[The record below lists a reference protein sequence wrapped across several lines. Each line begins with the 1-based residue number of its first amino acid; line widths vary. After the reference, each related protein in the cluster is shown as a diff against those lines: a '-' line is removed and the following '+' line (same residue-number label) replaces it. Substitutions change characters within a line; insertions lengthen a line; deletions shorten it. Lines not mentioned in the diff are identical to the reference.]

1 MSHRP
6 SASADGHVGSYGA
19 WILDYN
25 HRLGLHDECVGLL
38 ATDVSA
44 RTDWTVMARN
54 TPGFDEPT
62 NGRHA
67 AVDVRC
73 ERGERSPLCIEVEIV
88 ETLVRRSTL
97 KQLVHLV
104 TQGMDARVAIVADP
118 REHGDQ
124 MDTAAR
130 LLRAAGLRLPVV
142 AVAPREGVIT
152 GADWHVP
159 VTPVIEEPAVAASG

>member
-1 MSHRP
+1 M
-6 SASADGHVGSYGA
+6 
-19 WILDYN
+19 
-25 HRLGLHDECVGLL
+25 
-38 ATDVSA
+38 
-44 RTDWTVMARN
+44 
-54 TPGFDEPT
+54 
-62 NGRHA
+62 
-67 AVDVRC
+67 RC
-73 ERGERSPLCIEVEIV
+73 ERGERPPLCIEVEIV